1 MSKMDARVV
10 RDLSESKKRVMSN
23 VVQHLQQRH
32 EKKSAKR
39 WPYGVLAMILS
50 VCIGLFIYQQY
61 NEQQQ
66 QASTIPPVLDER
78 ILELYL
84 QLDSFMNG
92 KNRLYKASFD
102 NFLYFESTF
111 AYAQS
116 KKLVPTQ
123 EQIDKALKQFMEEWS
138 YEDDTRPTYDKLL
151 QMLQVTNEGF
161 IENFGKPIAYKMAT
175 FDLLWEASQADYKDV
190 SSPIRTWLVEQEA
203 MNYLE
208 QHYHKDIASLREKY
222 KIPEKDSQMKLI
234 RSGTVLAIKEHEFLV
249 VSGVLASE
257 VGQKSVDELVQK
269 HSNGTWFP
277 LVDIP
282 QTLSVGDRV
291 EVQYRQSIGNDDAQ
305 PFIDY
310 KDIVEMKII
319 KESH

>member
-10 RDLSESKKRVMSN
+10 RDLSESKKRVMTN

-39 WPYGVLAMILS
+39 WPYGVLAVILS

-61 NEQQQ
+61 NVQQQ

-116 KKLVPTQ
+116 KKLEPTQ
-123 EQIDKALKQFMEEWS
+123 EQVDKALEQFMQEWS

-161 IENFGKPIAYKMAT
+161 IENYGKPIAYKMAT
-175 FDLLWEASQADYKDV
+175 LDLLWEVSQADYKDV
-190 SSPIRTWLVEQEA
+190 SNPIRTWLVEQAA

-277 LVDIP
+277 LVDVP

-291 EVQYRQSIGNDDAQ
+291 EVQYRQSIGNDDTQ
-305 PFIDY
+305 PFLDY
-310 KDIVEMKII
+310 KDIVEMKIV
-319 KESH
+319 KEFH